1 MRVFNEILVVK
12 LARAGNQFLLPQRLL
27 IAVYQNKSALRVG
40 VGWGRGG
47 GVCWWDLMDQGS
59 FQTGGGQLKNLKGV
73 TQNITLLTQAFTVMQ
88 KLCQNG

>member
-47 GVCWWDLMDQGS
+47 GGLLVGFDGS
-59 FQTGGGQLKNLKGV
+59 GV
-73 TQNITLLTQAFTVMQ
+73 IP
-88 KLCQNG
+88 NGRGTT